1 MCLRLK
7 IRLVGLSLES
17 LSKNADFVMQV
28 RKFREI
34 SSFGPLSFVEIQ
46 SKSMG
51 KFASLGLRA

>member
-28 RKFREI
+28 RKFSEI
-34 SSFGPLSFVEIQ
+34 DSFGSLLLVEINGLDAK
-46 SKSMG
+46 SK
-51 KFASLGLRA
+51 KL

>member
-34 SSFGPLSFVEIQ
+34 SSFGSLSLVEINGLDAK
-46 SKSMG
+46 SKKM
-51 KFASLGLRA
+51 